1 MEHIIKHCTYRG
13 LPQLEVVQ
21 DYVCSSL
28 LLCSTGILKCLY
40 DEAVEEE

>member
-13 LPQLEVVQ
+13 PPQSEVVQ
-21 DYVCSSL
+21 DCVCSSL
-28 LLCSTGILKCLY
+28 LLCSAAILKCLY